1 MTGETSTHFSSL
13 KINRYHYLPLSLS
26 YRYMRVIKRRLK
38 RREGEISLIPES
50 LDDLWHLKYVIEPGD
65 LVFALT
71 KRRVEAPKDKIRP
84 EKVEKKPM
92 RLGISVME
100 TEFHKFSNRLR
111 VRGTI
116 EQGIDLGSYHTI
128 NVEPNTKI
136 SIIKSWRNDQLKR
149 INEAVRASTHP
160 RVVIVAIEEGEASIG
175 IVRQYGVEESATIR
189 CSSGK
194 GEGGLR
200 NEFFGEVTH
209 QLEFA
214 AKDAQMII
222 AGPGFTKEDFL
233 VFLKQNKPELA
244 EKAVLESTSS
254 IGISSFQEVLRR
266 GAVDRMVKEAHI
278 TKEAKL
284 MESLL
289 EGIAKDG
296 KAAYGMD
303 EVRRAFNYGAIE
315 TLLIAD
321 ETLREARE
329 KEDIDQFLMNVE
341 SAKGKIVVFSTE
353 FEPGQ
358 RLRSLGG
365 IAALLRFKIE

>member
-1 MTGETSTHFSSL
+1 
-13 KINRYHYLPLSLS
+13 
-26 YRYMRVIKRRLK
+26 MRVIKRRLK